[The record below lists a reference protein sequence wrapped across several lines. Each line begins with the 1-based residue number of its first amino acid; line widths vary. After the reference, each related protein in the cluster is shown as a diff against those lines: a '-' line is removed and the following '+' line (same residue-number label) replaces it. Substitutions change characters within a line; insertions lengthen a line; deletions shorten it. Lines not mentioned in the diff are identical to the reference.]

1 VAREPVQAAKLA
13 WQPATVTAI
22 EPRTPTVKS
31 YFFRLAQPLRFVAGQ
46 HMDVRLTAP
55 DGYQAQRSYSIASA
69 PETAG
74 LVELAIER
82 LDDGEVS
89 PFFHDVVA
97 VGDEIELRGP
107 IGGHFNW
114 SVDDGGPL
122 LLVGGGSGVVPL
134 ACMLRHR
141 AARSSTVRAA
151 LVYSAR
157 TAADLI
163 FGDELRALAARAD
176 GFALFA
182 TLTREA
188 SPPAREA
195 PNKSFVVVPAEA
207 GTQGSQALLDPRSRG
222 DGLDQ
227 RSPEVRTGRIDA
239 ALLGAALAHLA
250 APPKTVFVCG
260 ANAFVETAA
269 DVLIGLGIAPSAI
282 RTERYGG

>member
-1 VAREPVQAAKLA
+1 VALEPARSAKLA
-13 WQPATVTAI
+13 WQTASVAAI

-31 YFFRLAQPLRFVAGQ
+31 YFFRLPQPLRFVAGQ

-69 PETAG
+69 PESAD

-82 LDDGEVS
+82 LADGEVS

-97 VGDEIELRGP
+97 AGDEIELRGP

-114 SVDDGGPL
+114 SADDGGPL

-134 ACMLRHR
+134 MCMLRHR
-141 AARSSTVRAA
+141 AARGSTIPAA

-157 TAADLI
+157 TAADLL
-163 FGDELRALAARAD
+163 FGEELRALAARAD

-188 SPPAREA
+188 NPPA
-195 PNKSFVVVPAEA
+195 
-207 GTQGSQALLDPRSRG
+207 G
-222 DGLDQ
+222 
-227 RSPEVRTGRIDA
+227 VRTGRIDA
-239 ALLGAALAHLA
+239 ALLRAALAQLDT
-250 APPKTVFVCG
+250 PPKTVFVCG
-260 ANAFVETAA
+260 TNAFVETAA
-269 DVLIGLGIAPSAI
+269 DALIALGIPAAAI

>member
-1 VAREPVQAAKLA
+1 MASEPVRAAKLA
-13 WQPATVTAI
+13 WQSATVTAI
-22 EPRTPTVKS
+22 QARTPAVKS
-31 YFFRLAQPLRFVAGQ
+31 YFFRLPQPLRFVAGQ
-46 HMDVRLTAP
+46 HVDVRLTAP
-55 DGYQAQRSYSIASA
+55 DGYQAERSYSIASA
-69 PETAG
+69 PESADRF
-74 LVELAIER
+74 ELAIER
-82 LDDGEVS
+82 LADGEVS

-141 AARSSTVRAA
+141 AARGSAIPTA

-163 FGDELRALAARAD
+163 FGAELQTLAARAD

-188 SPPAREA
+188 KPPA
-195 PNKSFVVVPAEA
+195 
-207 GTQGSQALLDPRSRG
+207 G
-222 DGLDQ
+222 
-227 RSPEVRTGRIDA
+227 VRAGRIDA
-239 ALLGAALAHLA
+239 ALLGAALAHLS
-250 APPKTVFVCG
+250 APPKAVFVCG

-269 DVLIGLGIAPSAI
+269 DALVALGIPAAVI

>member
-1 VAREPVQAAKLA
+1 MALGEVRPVKLV
-13 WQPATVTAI
+13 WQPASVVAI

-31 YFFRLAQPLRFVAGQ
+31 FFFRLSRPLSFIPGQ

-55 DGYQAQRSYSIASA
+55 DGYEAQRSYSIASA
-69 PETAG
+69 PDGTDRI
-74 LVELAIER
+74 ELAIE
-82 LDDGEVS
+82 LLQDGEVS
-89 PFFHDVVA
+89 PFFFGTVA

-107 IGGHFNW
+107 IGGHFMW
-114 SVDDGGPL
+114 SVDDGGPV

-141 AARSSTVRAA
+141 ASRRSAVPVA

-163 FGDELRALAARAD
+163 FGDELRARRD
-176 GFALFA
+176 GLHFMP

-188 SPPAREA
+188 NPAPGHR
-195 PNKSFVVVPAEA
+195 V
-207 GTQGSQALLDPRSRG
+207 
-222 DGLDQ
+222 
-227 RSPEVRTGRIDA
+227 GRIDA
-239 ALLGAALAHLA
+239 ALLAEALALLPS
-250 APPKTVFVCG
+250 PPKLVFVCG

-269 DVLIGLGIAPSAI
+269 DALLSLGISATTI